1 MILGRNSSSR
11 AEKRCAFR
19 QIAPSAEISRA
30 GVAMDPASRQARN
43 GRTVDAALCSVMLDE
58 ELAKLRDA
66 AGDGGR
72 YDDAAKL
79 FRELVEAPTFPEFL
93 TLPAYDIITTDA

>member
-1 MILGRNSSSR
+1 
-11 AEKRCAFR
+11 
-19 QIAPSAEISRA
+19 
-30 GVAMDPASRQARN
+30 
-43 GRTVDAALCSVMLDE
+43 MLDE